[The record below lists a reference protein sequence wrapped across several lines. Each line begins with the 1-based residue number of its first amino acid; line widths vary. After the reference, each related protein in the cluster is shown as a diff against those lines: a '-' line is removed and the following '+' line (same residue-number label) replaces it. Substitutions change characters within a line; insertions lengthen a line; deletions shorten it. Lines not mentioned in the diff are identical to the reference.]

1 MPRPTIRLRT
11 LAPDL
16 HRPPPYTMAA
26 SEPWAVGD
34 TPDVELHSVTT
45 AMLSADIETL
55 AAFKDTIQPTP
66 VKAVFESVIGILTL
80 VRVKSLVLFPF
91 SRPLIGEAN
100 RTRWDMKIRSWNWSE
115 SVSEHATC

>member
-1 MPRPTIRLRT
+1 
-11 LAPDL
+11 
-16 HRPPPYTMAA
+16 MAA
-26 SEPWAVGD
+26 SEAWAVGD
-34 TPDVELHSVTT
+34 TPDVEFHSVTT
-45 AMLSADIETL
+45 AMLSADIETI

-100 RTRWDMKIRSWNWSE
+100 RTRWNMKIHSWNWSE
-115 SVSEHATC
+115 PVSEHATC